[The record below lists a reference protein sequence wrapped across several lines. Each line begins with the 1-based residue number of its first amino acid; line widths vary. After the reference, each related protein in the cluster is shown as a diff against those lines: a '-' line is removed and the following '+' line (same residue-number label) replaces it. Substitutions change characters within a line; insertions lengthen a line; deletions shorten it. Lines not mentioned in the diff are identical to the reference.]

1 MLWIWEILPSFST
14 NFHVLPQFEN
24 IAQNSS
30 TLVTLL
36 GFRSF
41 SCLPLLLC
49 EFAQLLV
56 LFDRGYSKVG
66 STIWTENM
74 FVFSVHVFHVAAQIF
89 CPSGT
94 QIAQCLLNLLSFPI
108 VLVNVVFQS
117 IFVAKWFWANV
128 AQEIFWWPLLC
139 SVSNHVSLQN
149 VLVGKRFWAHIA
161 KCPFNVFPGFL
172 FLFCQVGFWVCLNTE
187 FVVEDFPTCFT
198 RMWCDNDS
206 WILSLIIIIS
216 NVVCKTF
223 SIFCCKSFFLTDFLI
238 LSTFTDLDDFHFGRF
253 FFRFEVRDSLK
264 AKEQGQLWF
273 FWFQTFTF

>member
-161 KCPFNVFPGFL
+161 KCPFNCVKRCVESRHPCITSAPSRSTPMHAWRAQHEVVPTPTGRT
-172 FLFCQVGFWVCLNTE
+172 QKHYVITE
-187 FVVEDFPTCFT
+187 
-198 RMWCDNDS
+198 
-206 WILSLIIIIS
+206 
-216 NVVCKTF
+216 
-223 SIFCCKSFFLTDFLI
+223 
-238 LSTFTDLDDFHFGRF
+238 
-253 FFRFEVRDSLK
+253 
-264 AKEQGQLWF
+264 KEIQSHKKGEK
-273 FWFQTFTF
+273 FQTE